1 MLERYSHY
9 GWTKKQICR
18 KWGISVQMLYA
29 MKKESPQ
36 ENDTAR
42 RTCLNAITAAEKE
55 IVRGYALSHTEL
67 NHREMAY
74 RMIDEDVAFM
84 SPSSVYRILKEFN
97 LLSLRRK
104 RNRAD
109 SWNAHQKLTGPD
121 QVWQTDLMNIR
132 YHGRDFYLLTYF
144 DVYSRYVVY
153 QSICTSMT
161 GDTIKET
168 SEQALIET
176 GKTPEIIQSDNGSC
190 YISSEYRSFVSKNKI
205 KHRYIHPHCPNE
217 NSEIE
222 RYHRTARELADTGSE
237 DDFVQ
242 FEQIYKHQ
250 KEYYNNVRYHSA
262 IGFVTPYAKY
272 TGQADGILAE
282 RKKKLEKAKEKR
294 FKQNIEMMILSNPDK
309 EAA

>member
-121 QVWQTDLMNIR
+121 QV
-132 YHGRDFYLLTYF
+132 
-144 DVYSRYVVY
+144 
-153 QSICTSMT
+153 
-161 GDTIKET
+161 
-168 SEQALIET
+168 
-176 GKTPEIIQSDNGSC
+176 
-190 YISSEYRSFVSKNKI
+190 
-205 KHRYIHPHCPNE
+205 
-217 NSEIE
+217 
-222 RYHRTARELADTGSE
+222 
-237 DDFVQ
+237 
-242 FEQIYKHQ
+242 
-250 KEYYNNVRYHSA
+250 
-262 IGFVTPYAKY
+262 
-272 TGQADGILAE
+272 
-282 RKKKLEKAKEKR
+282 
-294 FKQNIEMMILSNPDK
+294 
-309 EAA
+309 